1 MVFKRLIIIPDA
13 EAAVADP
20 RLFTAA
26 VTDMNLLRGFSTF
39 IIGCGAAVVVAVFTK
54 LILLELWT
62 AAAAERCDPLLLLLL
77 LPLALPPANDSRVA
91 AVCGAVNELFSS
103 AVVLR
108 DRDMDSV

>member
-1 MVFKRLIIIPDA
+1 
-13 EAAVADP
+13 
-20 RLFTAA
+20 
-26 VTDMNLLRGFSTF
+26 MNLLRGFSTF

-77 LPLALPPANDSRVA
+77 PLALPPANDSRVA